1 MIVVVLLALAA
12 PFWSGANM
20 LAELNHTLHAKFAL
34 LEPPPELQRVRGI
47 DFECKYF
54 GHMYSFETM
63 YVDFFKMNP
72 WYRASS
78 EFADFVAGR
87 AAPRSAV
94 ACTDRRR
101 VDCPHPLHTSARLA
115 TEVRTTRSLERTQ
128 VFAHSSVFEQKR

>member
-78 EFADFVAGR
+78 EVADFVVVPHCITYIYHLFRYSYGFDTVEKSWEALR
-87 AAPRSAV
+87 IVQDEYLLTAS
-94 ACTDRRR
+94 RRR
-101 VDCPHPLHTSARLA
+101 FR
-115 TEVRTTRSLERTQ
+115 
-128 VFAHSSVFEQKR
+128 